1 MKNYIKYFNKTL
13 LQNAINNGI
22 YEIENDIDNNYI
34 DETGENKIYCI
45 EELVSC
51 YEGSYMAESFCK
63 MFNLEYNKE
72 WIYDEIYNYF
82 SEMADNLNK
91 HVQLKPGY
99 DLIIDF
105 NQDWGGINIILTKQ
119 IQEEVE
125 GWNY

>member
-1 MKNYIKYFNKTL
+1 MKNYIKYFDRDR
-13 LQNAINNGI
+13 LQQSINNGI
-22 YEIENDIDNNYI
+22 YKIGNDIDDNYT
-34 DETGENKIYCI
+34 DETGEFKEYIA
-45 EELVSC
+45 ETLVSG
-51 YEGSYMAESFCK
+51 YEGSYTCKTFCK
-63 MFNLEYNKE
+63 MFNLRHNKE
-72 WIYDEIYNYF
+72 WIYEKIYNYF
-82 SEMADNLNK
+82 SEMADNLKK

>member
-1 MKNYIKYFNKTL
+1 MKNYIKYFNKSL

-22 YEIENDIDNNYI
+22 SEIENDTEGNYT
-34 DETGENKIYCI
+34 DETGEHKQYCI

-51 YEGSYMAESFCK
+51 YEGQYMASEFCK
-63 MFNLEYNKE
+63 MFDLEYNEE
-72 WIYDEIYNYF
+72 WIYEEIYNYF
-82 SEMADNLNK
+82 SEMADNLKK

-125 GWNY
+125 G